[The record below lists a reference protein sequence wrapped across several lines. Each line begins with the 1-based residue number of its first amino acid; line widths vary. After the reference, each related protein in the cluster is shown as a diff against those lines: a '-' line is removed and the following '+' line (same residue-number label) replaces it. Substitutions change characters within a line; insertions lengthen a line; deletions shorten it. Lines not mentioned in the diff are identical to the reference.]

1 MYDYIMY
8 TDNSLKYTLS
18 GIDIHNV
25 IEDNLHIIKHIC
37 GNKTDIL
44 FWEIEENTFKMVKS
58 EIPLALDNGQ
68 FTTYIIYVKYNLKTT
83 RYTKFD
89 NDIKLM
95 KIYVEEHPHINLPWE
110 IMRL

>member
-1 MYDYIMY
+1 MYDYIIY
-8 TDNSLKYTLS
+8 TDNSLKYTTS
-18 GIDIHNV
+18 GVDIHNA

-44 FWEIEENTFKMVKS
+44 SWEIEENTFNTQN
-58 EIPLALDNGQ
+58 EFN
-68 FTTYIIYVKYNLKTT
+68 TYIIKVKYNPKTA

>member
-1 MYDYIMY
+1 MYDYIIY
-8 TDNSLKYTLS
+8 TDNSLKYTTS
-18 GIDIHNV
+18 RVDIHNI
-25 IEDNLHIIKHIC
+25 IEDNFHIIEHIC
-37 GNKTDIL
+37 GNKTDVL
-44 FWEIEENTFKMVKS
+44 SWEIEENIFNS
-58 EIPLALDNGQ
+58 QNEFN
-68 FTTYIIYVKYNLKTT
+68 TYIIKVKYNPKTA

>member
-1 MYDYIMY
+1 MYDYIIY
-8 TDNSLKYTLS
+8 TDNSLKYTIS
-18 GIDIHNV
+18 GIDIHNA

-44 FWEIEENTFKMVKS
+44 SWEIDENKFNPQN
-58 EIPLALDNGQ
+58 EFN
-68 FTTYIIYVKYNLKTT
+68 TYIIYVKYNLKTT
-83 RYTKFD
+83 RYTKFG

>member
-1 MYDYIMY
+1 MYDYIIY

-44 FWEIEENTFKMVKS
+44 FWEIEENTFNPQN
-58 EIPLALDNGQ
+58 EFN
-68 FTTYIIYVKYNLKTT
+68 TYIIYVKYNLKTT